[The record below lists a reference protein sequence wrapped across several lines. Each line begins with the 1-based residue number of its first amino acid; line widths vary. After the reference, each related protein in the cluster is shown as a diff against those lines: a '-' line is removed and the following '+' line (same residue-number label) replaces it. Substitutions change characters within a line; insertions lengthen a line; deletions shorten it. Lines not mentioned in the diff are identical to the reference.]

1 MQTLQWPSVIHGS
14 GELDILNI
22 LIHGVHFHRALF
34 VQSHSSFTQFR
45 SSTTPNSPKIDLSW
59 QLFLQRTWDYIYQC
73 ARQAPNDL
81 QVVGNGDILAYTDWN
96 EHLKNGSNLSTCM
109 VARGALIKP
118 WIFTEI
124 KEQRHWDISS
134 GEMSL
139 QLHRAWKFPAG
150 FVWWRFH
157 CKRSS

>member
-1 MQTLQWPSVIHGS
+1 MSVRDPQLLLS
-14 GELDILNI
+14 RLVNTCDL
-22 LIHGVHFHRALF
+22 HGVYCHRALF

-59 QLFLQRTWDYIYQC
+59 QLFLQKTWDYIYQC

-81 QVVGNGDILAYTDWN
+81 QVVGNGDILAYIDWN

-134 GEMSL
+134 GERFDILKDFVRFGLQHWGSDKKGPTLNSL
-139 QLHRAWKFPAG
+139 
-150 FVWWRFH
+150 
-157 CKRSS
+157 